1 MSHEDVIRAFIAI
14 EISDEVRERL
24 KTLQRDLKKTGAK
37 VGWVAPEN
45 IHLTLVF
52 LGDVFR
58 SQVEPLANSLDA
70 VAATF
75 ISFRYE
81 VAGSGFF
88 GPPRSPRVIW
98 VGVNES
104 ASAVTDFQARV
115 MTAVHDLGLKTE
127 DRPFHPHLTIG
138 RVRTRDR
145 VDELTSR
152 LASAKSTRYGSVEV
166 HRLLIMQSHLEHQGV
181 RYSVLRESALK
192 GAT

>member
-1 MSHEDVIRAFIAI
+1 MNHEDVIRSFIAI
-14 EISDEVRERL
+14 EIGDEIRKRL
-24 KTLQRDLKKTGAK
+24 KALQQDLKKAGAK

-88 GPPRSPRVIW
+88 GSPRSPRVIW

-115 MTAVHDLGLKTE
+115 MIAVRNLGLKTE

-166 HRLLIMQSHLEHQGV
+166 HRLLIMQSHLERQGV

-192 GAT
+192 GAI

>member
-1 MSHEDVIRAFIAI
+1 MSHEEVIRSFIAI

-24 KTLQRDLKKTGAK
+24 KALQQDLKKAGAK
-37 VGWVAPEN
+37 IGWVAPEN

-52 LGDVFR
+52 LGDLFR
-58 SQVEPLANSLDA
+58 SQVEPLAHSLDV
-70 VAATF
+70 VAAPC

-88 GPPRSPRVIW
+88 GSPRAPRVLW
-98 VGVNES
+98 VGVNEW
-104 ASAVTDFQARV
+104 AGAVTDLQARV
-115 MTAVHDLGLKTE
+115 LTAVRDLGLKTE

-152 LASAKSTRYGSVEV
+152 LASAKNTQYGSVEV
-166 HRLLIMQSHLEHQGV
+166 HRLLMLKSRLQHQGV
-181 RYSVLRESALK
+181 RYSVLHESAFK

>member
-1 MSHEDVIRAFIAI
+1 MNPEDVIRSFLAI
-14 EISDEVRERL
+14 EISEEVRERL
-24 KTLQRDLKKTGAK
+24 KALQQDLKKAGAK

-52 LGDVFR
+52 LGDLFR
-58 SQVEPLANSLDA
+58 SQVEPLANSMDE
-70 VAATF
+70 VAAKF
-75 ISFRYE
+75 SSFHYE

-88 GPPRSPRVIW
+88 GSPRLPRVLW
-98 VGVNES
+98 VGVHEP
-104 ASAVTDFQARV
+104 AGAITDFQTRV
-115 MTAVHDLGLKTE
+115 LTAVRELGLKTE

-152 LASAKSTRYGSVEV
+152 LASAKSTSYGSVEV
-166 HRLLIMQSHLEHQGV
+166 HRLLIMQSHLERQGV
-181 RYSVLRESALK
+181 RYSILHESALK